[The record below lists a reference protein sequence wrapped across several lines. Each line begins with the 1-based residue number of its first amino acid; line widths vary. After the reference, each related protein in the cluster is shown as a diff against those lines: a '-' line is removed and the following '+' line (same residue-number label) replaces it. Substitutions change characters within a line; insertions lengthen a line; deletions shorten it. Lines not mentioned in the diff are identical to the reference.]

1 MKEKEMKK
9 GKNLEGEEEEQGK
22 EEEQPKGEE
31 EKKGREGIKVKV
43 RRKEGRKKGQ
53 ETLPNIQYFFFY
65 TLNKA

>member
-1 MKEKEMKK
+1 MKK

-43 RRKEGRKKGQ
+43 RRKEGRK
-53 ETLPNIQYFFFY
+53 EER
-65 TLNKA
+65 

>member
-1 MKEKEMKK
+1 MKK

-43 RRKEGRKKGQ
+43 RRKEGREG
-53 ETLPNIQYFFFY
+53 ER
-65 TLNKA
+65 